1 MRAHASV
8 SDKEW
13 GRRSTEGECYAG
25 CRLRRCC
32 VPGST
37 GRLVVDGKIF
47 RNVQKASESH
57 LPVDSVSI
65 HGYGPK
71 SGQQLL
77 ESLRIFIWQWCVG
90 EIKLHYLFI
99 RLLLRGTHSRRVCM
113 SDMGWKHGYKDQCVE
128 QSFIEE

>member
-1 MRAHASV
+1 MEYRRRMLCRMPTQTMLCPWINRTV
-8 SDKEW
+8 SGGWENIPK
-13 GRRSTEGECYAG
+13 C
-25 CRLRRCC
+25 
-32 VPGST
+32 
-37 GRLVVDGKIF
+37 
-47 RNVQKASESH
+47 NVQKASESH

-71 SGQQLL
+71 SGQQRL

-113 SDMGWKHGYKDQCVE
+113 TDMGWKHGYKDQCVE